1 MNKEQLQEKVKDMNA
16 YLQTRSSD
24 EPAAMLEKM
33 ELLEIMIAQA
43 GEYLALS
50 KSYQD
55 EIIQQTILEHD
66 VNDDLSASTLN
77 MFIKASAKDWN
88 YLVTSFDRINAAA
101 VHQHD
106 GLRTRISYIKTL
118 MNG

>member
-1 MNKEQLQEKVKDMNA
+1 
-16 YLQTRSSD
+16 
-24 EPAAMLEKM
+24 
-33 ELLEIMIAQA
+33 
-43 GEYLALS
+43 
-50 KSYQD
+50 
-55 EIIQQTILEHD
+55 
-66 VNDDLSASTLN
+66 

>member
-1 MNKEQLQEKVKDMNA
+1 
-16 YLQTRSSD
+16 
-24 EPAAMLEKM
+24 
-33 ELLEIMIAQA
+33 
-43 GEYLALS
+43 
-50 KSYQD
+50 
-55 EIIQQTILEHD
+55 
-66 VNDDLSASTLN
+66 

-88 YLVTSFDRINAAA
+88 YLVISFDRINAAA